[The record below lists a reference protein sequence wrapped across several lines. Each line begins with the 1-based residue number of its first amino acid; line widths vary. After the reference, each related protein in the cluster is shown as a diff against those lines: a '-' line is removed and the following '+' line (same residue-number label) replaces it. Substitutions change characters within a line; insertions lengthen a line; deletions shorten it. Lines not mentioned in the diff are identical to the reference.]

1 MAWRGYSIT
10 PASKAELREM
20 SKFDSAA
27 PAFSV
32 EKDGA
37 NIRIALSGAWTIA
50 ASSVLEQSAKALAET
65 SIAEAAKGAGTVSI
79 DFTGIS
85 RLDTAG
91 AWLIDKARARIAE
104 AGAKPKYAAVSP
116 DQNILLREAAYS
128 PPEEVRRPKLNPLVS
143 LLVGLG
149 FWTVD
154 IGRQI
159 LAGVAFLGELVVESW
174 RTLFNPKLARPTS
187 LVYHLES
194 FSLRAVPI
202 IATMNFLVGCIVEQ
216 QGIFQ
221 LTRFGAPIYAVDLI
235 GVLVL
240 RELGVLLTSIMIA
253 GRSGS
258 AITAEIGSMKMREEI
273 DALRVMGMSPI
284 NVLILPRL
292 FALIIAL
299 PLLTFIGDMSA
310 LAGGLLTAWLYQGI
324 SPVSFLNRLQDAIG
338 LNTFLVGL
346 IKAPFMALVIAIIA
360 SIEGFKVEGSAESL
374 GRRVTDSVVNGIFMV
389 IFVDGLFAI
398 FFASIH
404 Y

>member
-1 MAWRGYSIT
+1 MYSDN
-10 PASKAELREM
+10 PVSKAETREM
-20 SKFDSAA
+20 SRSAFAA
-27 PAFSV
+27 PGFSV

-37 NIRIALSGAWTIA
+37 NIRIALRGAWTIA
-50 ASSVLEQSAKALAET
+50 ASRALEQSADALGQ
-65 SIAEAAKGAGTVSI
+65 AAKGAANVAI
-79 DFTGIS
+79 DFAGVT

-91 AWLIDKARARIAE
+91 AWLIDKARSKMAA
-104 AGAKPKYAAVSP
+104 AGAAAEYAAVSQ

-128 PPEEVRRPKLNPLVS
+128 PPPEVKLKWKNPLIS
-143 LLVGLG
+143 FLAGLG
-149 FWTVD
+149 FWILD

-159 LAGVAFLGELVVESW
+159 VAGVAFLGELVVEGF
-174 RTLFNPKLARPTS
+174 RVVINPKLARPTS
-187 LVYHLES
+187 LVYHLET
-194 FSLRAVPI
+194 FSVRAVPI
-202 IATMNFLVGCIVEQ
+202 IVTINFLVGCIVEQ

-221 LTRFGAPIYAVDLI
+221 LRRFGAPVYAIDLI

-284 NVLILPRL
+284 DVLILPRL
-292 FALIIAL
+292 VALIIAL
-299 PLLTFIGDMSA
+299 PLLTFLGDMAA
-310 LAGGLLTAWLYQGI
+310 LGGGMLTAWLYEGI
-324 SPVSFLNRLQDAIG
+324 SPVSFANRLQDAIG

-346 IKAPFMALVIAIIA
+346 IKAPFMALVIGMIA
-360 SIEGFKVEGSAESL
+360 SIEGFKVQGSAESL